1 MNPFDLTSAHV
12 EPAELPFSP
21 ACERNKGPI
30 LERLGPALAGVRHV
44 LEIGSGTGQ
53 HAVHFAA
60 ALPALAWQPSD
71 LPEHLPGLR
80 ARLALEA
87 PTNVLAPLE
96 LDVRSRPWRTGTVDA
111 IYTANTLHIMGW
123 SDVVEFFAG
132 VADVLAPG
140 GALCVYGPFKYDGMH
155 TSASNAEFDV
165 LLRER
170 DPASGIRDFGAVDA
184 LATRAGLAL
193 VADHALPANNRF
205 LHWRRAR

>member
-1 MNPFDLTSAHV
+1 MNPFDLTSPHV
-12 EPAELPFSP
+12 DPSALPFSP

-30 LERLGPALAGVRHV
+30 LERLAPALAGSRRV
-44 LEIGSGTGQ
+44 LEVGSGTGQ

-60 ALPALAWQPSD
+60 AMPALEWQPSD

-80 ARLALEA
+80 ARFAFEA
-87 PTNVLAPLE
+87 PPNVLAPLA

-111 IYTANTLHIMGW
+111 IYTANTLHIMSW
-123 SDVVEFFAG
+123 SDVVAFFGG

-140 GALCVYGPFKYDGMH
+140 GALCVYGPFRYDGAH
-155 TSASNAEFDV
+155 TSPSNAEFDL

-170 DPASGIRDFGAVDA
+170 DPASGIREFAAVDA
-184 LATRAGLAL
+184 LATQAGLAF
-193 VADHALPANNRF
+193 VADHALPANNRL